1 MTVQEFHEM
10 CTASKE
16 MYINRESGTRFTL
29 DYNEQTPYV
38 LFRENFR
45 IYKVNMEKRVVS
57 VWALVDHDG
66 RPVVVV
72 EFQ

>member
-1 MTVQEFHEM
+1 MSVQEFHEM

-16 MYINRESGTRFTL
+16 RYIDRKSGTCFTL

-45 IYKVNMEKRVVS
+45 IYKENMEKRVVS
-57 VWALVDHDG
+57 VWALVDHNG
-66 RPVVVV
+66 QPVVVV

>member
-10 CTASKE
+10 CVASKE
-16 MYINRESGTRFTL
+16 RYIDRKSGTCFTL
-29 DYNEQTPYV
+29 DYNGQTPYV

-45 IYKVNMEKRVVS
+45 IYKENMEKRVVIVS
-57 VWALVDHDG
+57 AMVDHDG
-66 RPVVVV
+66 RPGVVV

>member
-16 MYINRESGTRFTL
+16 RYIDQKSGTRFTL
-29 DYNEQTPYV
+29 DYNEQTPSA
-38 LFRENFR
+38 LFQEHWR
-45 IYKVNMEKRVVS
+45 IYKENMEKRVVS
-57 VWALVDHDG
+57 VWALVDHNG